1 MKTVIFLGPS
11 LSPVRARTILDA
23 TYLPPAAMGDLYGA
37 LALRPQVIGL
47 VDGLFE
53 QVPAVW
59 HKEILFALSSGVH
72 VYGASSMG
80 ALRAAELYKFG
91 MRGVGRIFEAYAS
104 GELEDDDE
112 VAVVHRPASEGFLAI
127 SEAMVNIRFA
137 LAEAEAAQVVSTRT
151 RQRLVELA
159 KESFYPE
166 RSWPSL
172 RRMAEREG
180 LPKDE
185 LERLFSFVQQATP
198 NAKRDDACAMIE
210 RIRDDCA
217 AGLQPHHPNFEF
229 QPSVFWERIKDS
241 QRRVGIEKDS
251 GPESIS
257 FDELIRYV
265 RLTSDIWSDIA
276 AAALLSR
283 LARRE
288 DDRHEITI
296 GAEQLNRTVEIY
308 RREHRLLSADEMQ
321 QWLSSR
327 GLTPEAFTETMH
339 SAALIDALFLRYRDE
354 LGTALER
361 ELKMRGL
368 FAQAVAT
375 IERKRRI
382 VRETFIHQPSPTDI
396 GLSEQGLIA
405 WYEKRYR
412 PLGGSP
418 DVHATEIGFLNRSEF
433 MAELVALYLLD
444 QAAP

>member
-1 MKTVIFLGPS
+1 MKTVVFLGPS
-11 LSPVRARTILDA
+11 LSSAQARTILDA
-23 TYLPPAAMGDLYGA
+23 TYLPPAAMGDLYGV
-37 LALRPQVIGL
+37 LALRPKIIGL
-47 VDGLFE
+47 VDGFFD

-127 SEAMVNIRFA
+127 SEAMANIRFA
-137 LAEAEAAQVVSTRT
+137 LADAEAAQLISSQT
-151 RQRLVELA
+151 RQKLVELA
-159 KESFYPE
+159 KGSFYPE

-172 RRMAEREG
+172 RRLAEREG
-180 LPKDE
+180 LPEDE
-185 LERLFSFVQQATP
+185 LERLFSFVQQTAP
-198 NAKRDDACAMIE
+198 NAKREDACAMLE

-217 AGLQPHHPNFEF
+217 AGLPPHQPNFEF

-251 GPESIS
+251 GPESVS

-265 RLTSDIWSDIA
+265 RLTSDIWCDIA
-276 AAALLSR
+276 AAALLTR
-283 LARRE
+283 LAIRE

-308 RREHRLLSADEMQ
+308 RREHSLLSADEMQ
-321 QWLSSR
+321 RWLSSC

-354 LGTALER
+354 LSTALER

-368 FAQAVAT
+368 FAQAVAA

-382 VRETFIHQPSPTDI
+382 VRETFIHQPSPADI

-405 WYEKRYR
+405 WYEERYR
-412 PLGGSP
+412 PLGGPP
-418 DVHATEIGFLNRSEF
+418 DVHAREIGFLNRSEF

-444 QAAP
+444 RAAP